1 MGVTYRP
8 RHQPQLNA
16 SDPYGGVNCS
26 AYSAAIMVDR
36 ATIGGVRVTGKDIR
50 AASNEP
56 RPEPGSPGL
65 NIEQVIAAA
74 FRLTRVNFTPRR
86 GSWSVMLKH
95 LGPSGV
101 LLPGDYD
108 QIPPAF
114 DCQPG
119 FNDLHMVAIN
129 NENSGSVT
137 AADGRVYGPGECAL
151 TYDPLCPA
159 FRWVP
164 LAVLRKYAEKYARR
178 VGYTGG
184 VIYATTRAT
193 PLIAA

>member
-1 MGVTYRP
+1 MAVVYRP
-8 RHQPQLNA
+8 KFANQIRDGGPTG
-16 SDPYGGVNCS
+16 PYDCTAWS
-26 AYSAAIMVDR
+26 CAFAIDR
-36 ATIGGVRVTGKDIR
+36 ATLGGVKVTGR
-50 AASNEP
+50 QLRLASNEP
-56 RPEPGSPGL
+56 RPDPASPGL
-65 NIEQVIAAA
+65 NLTQVTSAA
-74 FRLTRVNFTPRR
+74 FRLTRVVLTPRR
-86 GSWSVMLKH
+86 GSWAVMLRH

-108 QIPPAF
+108 QIPAAF

-119 FNDLHMVAIN
+119 FNDLHAVYLN
-129 NENSGSVT
+129 NQNSGSVT
-137 AADGRVYGPGECAL
+137 AADGRIYGPGECAL
-151 TYDPLCPA
+151 TYDPLCSA

-164 LAVLRKYAEKYARR
+164 LVVLRKYAEKYARR